1 MKDSIYRSPN
11 AFLLHHRFVEQSEQ
25 PHPFYHAESHTSIE
39 LTLVLSGR
47 IDYLIEGAQYSVTA
61 GDLIVINAREF
72 HTSKID
78 HTQPYEHINLHFPPS
93 FIPTLKDVDVNN
105 PFVNAHLYQ
114 HILPSSLV
122 KKTKIEAT
130 LRKISKLGAGNAKYK
145 DLTIISLIQDLTVQI
160 NVAVDTLLQKEYHL
174 LLTPKITNELFQ
186 SSINYI
192 NANIT
197 KNITAADVSAEL
209 GVSESYV
216 YRLFKN
222 ILGITVQT
230 YIQHQ
235 KMRLAL
241 SLLRKGHSAQ
251 NVSEMLGYEYYA
263 TFFNHFKHIFGKT
276 PNEFK

>member
-1 MKDSIYRSPN
+1 MNGAIYRSPN
-11 AFLLHHRFVEQSEQ
+11 GFLSHHRFVEESAQ

-39 LTLVLSGR
+39 LMLVLSGQT
-47 IDYLIEGAQYSVTA
+47 DVLIEGAQYRVNA

-78 HTQPYEHINLHFPPS
+78 HTQPYEHINLHFPPNL
-93 FIPTLKDVDVNN
+93 IPTLKNVDVNN
-105 PFVNAHLYQ
+105 PFANAHLYQ

-130 LRKISKLGAGNAKYK
+130 MRKISKIGAGNAKYK
-145 DLTIISLIQDLTVQI
+145 DLMIIALIQDLIVQI
-160 NVAVDTLLQKEYHL
+160 NVAVDALLSEEYHL
-174 LLTPKITNELFQ
+174 LLAPKITNELFQ

-192 NANIT
+192 NANIK

-222 ILGITVQT
+222 ILGISIQT

-263 TFFNHFKHIFGKT
+263 TFFNHFKRIFGKT
-276 PNEFK
+276 PNELK